1 MSYKILIVDDEKNMC
16 RSLEILLSADGYKT
30 ISCERAEV
38 ALKVLEKDDIDL
50 VITDLTMPGM
60 NGMEL
65 LKKVKEL
72 YPNTQVI
79 IMTAYSTV
87 QSAIEAIKIGA
98 YDYLIKP
105 FSDDDIL
112 MSAKK
117 ALEVAELRNENVVL
131 KEMLEYK
138 QKGIVLV
145 SQSHSMKNLMFMVEK
160 SAPTP
165 SNILITGES
174 GSGKEV
180 LARLIHQKGPLASK
194 RFFAINCASIPEN
207 LLESELFGHE
217 KGAFTGALKL
227 KKGKLELAP
236 DGIIFL
242 DEIAE
247 MPLSLQ
253 AKLLRVI
260 EDKKFER
267 LGGVEEISFSSR
279 IIAATNKNL
288 KDLIKEG
295 KFRDDLFYRL
305 NVVHLDIPPLRER
318 KEDLNELIDL
328 FLKEKAR
335 ELGIKQKQ
343 LTSEAKN
350 RLLAYSFPGNIRE
363 LSNIIESAL
372 IVSKGSTIKPD
383 DLPLPKHEISAPIE
397 SVQKIEIQNGYAK
410 IEQIKSKMEEE
421 LIREA
426 VNTHKNTP
434 NENIAK
440 MLGTTRR
447 IFEARLKEY
456 GIKKH

>member
-16 RSLEILLSADGYKT
+16 RSLEILLSTDGYKT
-30 ISCERAEV
+30 CSCERAEI
-38 ALKVLEKDDIDL
+38 ALKVLEKESIDL

-60 NGMEL
+60 NGMDL
-65 LKKVKEL
+65 LKRVKEL

-79 IMTAYSTV
+79 MMTAYSTV

-112 MSAKK
+112 MSVKK
-117 ALEVAELRNENVVL
+117 ALEVSELRNENVVL
-131 KEMLEYK
+131 KELLEDK
-138 QKGIVLV
+138 QKKTVFV
-145 SQSHSMKNLMFMVEK
+145 SQSTVMKDLMFMIEK
-160 SAPTP
+160 ISHTP

-180 LARLIHQKGPLASK
+180 LARLVHQKGPSASK

-227 KKGKLELAP
+227 KKGKFELAP

-253 AKLLRVI
+253 AKLLRVL

-288 KDLIKEG
+288 KELIKEG

-305 NVVHLDIPPLRER
+305 NVVHVDIPPLRER

-328 FLKEKAR
+328 FLREKSQ
-335 ELGIKQKQ
+335 ELGIKQKH
-343 LTSEAKN
+343 LSPEAKN

-372 IVSKGSTIKPD
+372 IVSKGPAIKPD
-383 DLPLPKHEISAPIE
+383 ELPLPKYEINSPVGT
-397 SVQKIEIQNGYAK
+397 SQKIEIENGYAK
-410 IEQIKSKMEEE
+410 IEQIKSRMEED

-426 VNTHKNTP
+426 VNNYKNMP
-434 NENIAK
+434 NSDIAK
-440 MLGTTRR
+440 ILGTTRR
-447 IFEARLKEY
+447 IFESRLKAY
-456 GIKKH
+456 GIIKE

>member
-1 MSYKILIVDDEKNMC
+1 MNYKILIVDDEKNMC
-16 RSLEILLSADGYKT
+16 RSLEILLSAEGYKT
-30 ISCERAEV
+30 SSCERADI
-38 ALKVLEKDDIDL
+38 ALKVLEKEDIDL
-50 VITDLTMPGM
+50 VVTDLTMPGM
-60 NGMEL
+60 NGMDL
-65 LKKVKEL
+65 LKKIKEL

-79 IMTAYSTV
+79 MMTAYSTV

-117 ALEVAELRNENVVL
+117 ALEVSELRSENVVL
-131 KEMLEYK
+131 KEMLDDK
-138 QKGIVLV
+138 QKGKVFV
-145 SQSHSMKNLMFMVEK
+145 SKSPAMKEVMFMVEK
-160 SAPTP
+160 VAPTP

-180 LARLIHQKGPLASK
+180 LARFIHQKGPSASK

-227 KKGKLELAP
+227 KKGKFELAP

-267 LGGVEEISFSSR
+267 LGGVEEISFTSR
-279 IIAATNKNL
+279 IVAATNKDL
-288 KDLIKEG
+288 KELIKEG

-305 NVVHLDIPPLRER
+305 NVVHVNIPPLRER

-328 FLKEKAR
+328 FLQEKSR
-335 ELGIKQKQ
+335 ELALKQKQ
-343 LTSEAKN
+343 LTPEAKS
-350 RLLAYSFPGNIRE
+350 RLLSYSFPGNIRE

-372 IVSKGSTIKPD
+372 IVSKGQTIRPD
-383 DLPLPKHEISAPIE
+383 ELPLPKHEINAPLE
-397 SVQKIEIQNGYAK
+397 SVQKIELENGYAK
-410 IEQIKSKMEEE
+410 ISEISEDLKKN
-421 LIREA
+421 LIQEA
-426 VNTHKNTP
+426 INTHKDMP
-434 NENIAK
+434 NEDIAK
-440 MLGTTRR
+440 MIGTTRR
-447 IFEARLKEY
+447 VLESKIKAY
-456 GIKKH
+456 GIKK